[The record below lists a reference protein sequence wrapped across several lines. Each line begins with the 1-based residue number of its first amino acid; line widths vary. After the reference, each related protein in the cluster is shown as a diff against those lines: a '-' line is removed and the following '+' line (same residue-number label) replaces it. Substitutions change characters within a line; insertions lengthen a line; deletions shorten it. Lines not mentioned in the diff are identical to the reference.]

1 MILPKILIL
10 KLRKLAK
17 QVETFSPAQPLLLLR
32 WEARVRNIL
41 QIVFAIVIVAAI
53 FSYRTGAGM
62 VASNA
67 TNAQGEGT
75 TARYMIKKK
84 HNFSSK
90 LNNNKDLNY
99 VNFHNFFA
107 FLNARFPSGLSR

>member
-17 QVETFSPAQPLLLLR
+17 QVETFSPAQPLLLLLLR

-75 TARYMIKKK
+75 KARYMIKKT
-84 HNFSSK
+84 
-90 LNNNKDLNY
+90 
-99 VNFHNFFA
+99 
-107 FLNARFPSGLSR
+107 

>member
-1 MILPKILIL
+1 MEKVWQLDTFSPRFVKSKIQIQRL

-17 QVETFSPAQPLLLLR
+17 QVETFSPAQPLLLLLR

-75 TARYMIKKK
+75 KARYMIKKT
-84 HNFSSK
+84 
-90 LNNNKDLNY
+90 
-99 VNFHNFFA
+99 
-107 FLNARFPSGLSR
+107 